1 MNNTHSSVI
10 EPNPTSAGV
19 ATSPPEAPKKQARA
33 KASLAWI
40 TTPVILILFLV
51 GWSWYVDYSGTS
63 RFLLP
68 KPQAIGLALWDLLHQ
83 DYFYAAFYITVTE
96 ILVGFSLAIVIGA
109 TLGVMLGSSRL
120 LDQVAAPFIIGSQ
133 VTPKVALMPLF
144 ILWLGFGMESKIAM
158 VTLLSFFPIMK
169 STILGVRS
177 IQPDQR
183 ALFKVIRAS
192 RWKRLTSLE
201 IPAVLPYLLTGVETG
216 SVLAVTGAIVG
227 EYLGGSEGLGAL
239 VVKTLNALMVEHM
252 FATIVALAAFGFVF
266 YGSISSLRKVLVS
279 WHDSSADE

>member
-1 MNNTHSSVI
+1 MNTAKSSTIASSATPQTRQAVPAKVI
-10 EPNPTSAGV
+10 R
-19 ATSPPEAPKKQARA
+19 ARVN
-33 KASLAWI
+33 WV
-40 TTPVILILFLV
+40 TTPIIVAVFLLV
-51 GWSWYVDYSGTS
+51 WTWAVDYTGTS

-68 KPQAIGLALWDLLHQ
+68 RPADIFVALRDLLGQ
-83 DYFYAAFYITVTE
+83 DYFYTAFYVTVTE
-96 ILVGFSLAIVIGA
+96 ILVGFLLAIIIGS
-109 TLGVMLGSSRL
+109 TLGVALGSSRL
-120 LDQVAAPFIIGSQ
+120 LDQIAAPFIIASQ

-158 VTLLSFFPIMK
+158 VALLSFFPVMK

-192 RWKRLTSLE
+192 RFERLVSLE
-201 IPAVLPYLLTGVETG
+201 IPAVLPYTLTGIETG

-266 YGSISSLRKVLVS
+266 YGGISALRRVLVR
-279 WHDSSADE
+279 WHDSASDD

>member
-1 MNNTHSSVI
+1 MSSAL
-10 EPNPTSAGV
+10 PARNA
-19 ATSPPEAPKKQARA
+19 EAPGSAPDGAAAAPAATAPRKSKI
-33 KASLAWI
+33 AWI
-40 TTPVILILFLV
+40 TTPVILAIFLLAWTWGV
-51 GWSWYVDYSGTS
+51 EYSGTS

-68 KPQAIGLALWDLLHQ
+68 KPQAIGVALIDLLQQ
-83 DYFYAAFYITVTE
+83 DYFYRALYITVTE
-96 ILVGFSLAIVIGA
+96 ILVGFLLAILIGS
-109 TLGVMLGSSRL
+109 TLGVLLGSSRL
-120 LDQVAAPFIIGSQ
+120 LDQVAAPFIIASQ

-158 VTLLSFFPIMK
+158 VALLSFFPVMK
-169 STILGVRS
+169 ATILGVRS

-192 RWKRLTSLE
+192 RWKRLRSLE
-201 IPAVLPYLLTGVETG
+201 IPAILPYTLTGVETG

-252 FATIVALAAFGFVF
+252 FATIIALAAFGFVF
-266 YGSISSLRKVLVS
+266 YGAISSLRKILVR
-279 WHDSSADE
+279 WHDSAIDD

>member
-1 MNNTHSSVI
+1 MSDALQT
-10 EPNPTSAGV
+10 PALAAKPGKPAKT
-19 ATSPPEAPKKQARA
+19 PKAPFSWPRPG
-33 KASLAWI
+33 LTWI
-40 TTPVILILFLV
+40 TTPLIVAAFLV
-51 GWSWYVDYSGTS
+51 AWTLYVDYTGTS

-68 KPQAIGLALWDLLHQ
+68 KPAAVGRALLDLLQQ
-83 DYFYAAFYITVTE
+83 DYFYQAFYVTVTE
-96 ILVGFSLAIVIGA
+96 ILVGFALAIVLGGV
-109 TLGVMLGSSRL
+109 LGVLLGSSRL
-120 LDQVAAPFIIGSQ
+120 LEQLAAPFIVGSQ

-169 STILGVRS
+169 ATILGVRS

-192 RWKRLTSLE
+192 RWKRLISLE
-201 IPAVLPYLLTGVETG
+201 VPAVLPYLLTGVETG

-252 FATIVALAAFGFVF
+252 FATIIALAAFGFVF
-266 YGSISSLRKVLVS
+266 YGSISSLRKLLVR
-279 WHDSSADE
+279 WHDSASDD